1 MVTDTGDRTTLTL
14 SVADRLNFLTKLVI
28 FQDLAQT
35 EFIEQLAT
43 HLEEV
48 QFPADHTIFAQGD
61 RGDLLYILFS
71 GRVKVHFDDVQLAEL
86 TPGSYFGEMAIF
98 ESRPR
103 SASVTTLEPCQ
114 CLVLTQ
120 EQVYQAIKERPK
132 VAIQMINVLCQ
143 RVRKLNRLFGASE
156 DLFYNQVQQQVLS

>member
-1 MVTDTGDRTTLTL
+1 MVTDTGDQKNVTL
-14 SVADRLNFLTKLVI
+14 SVTDRLKFLTELVI

-35 EFIEQLAT
+35 EFLEQLAT

-48 QFPADHTIFAQGD
+48 RFSPDHTIFTQGD

-71 GRVKVHFDDVQLAEL
+71 GRVKVHFDEVQLAEL
-86 TPGSYFGEMAIF
+86 GPGSYFGEMAIF

-114 CLVLTQ
+114 CLILTQ

-132 VAIQMINVLCQ
+132 VGIKMINVLCQ

-156 DLFYNQVQQQVLS
+156 DLFYNQLQQQVL

>member
-1 MVTDTGDRTTLTL
+1 MVTDTGDQKTVTL
-14 SVADRLNFLTKLVI
+14 SVADRLQFLTELVI
-28 FQDLAQT
+28 FRDLAQT
-35 EFIEQLAT
+35 EFLQQLAT

-48 QFPADHTIFAQGD
+48 QFSPDHTIFTQGD

-71 GRVKVHFDDVQLAEL
+71 GRVKVHFDEVQLAEL
-86 TPGSYFGEMAIF
+86 GPGSYFGEMAIF

-103 SASVTTLEPCQ
+103 SASVTTLDPCQ

-132 VAIQMINVLCQ
+132 VAINMINVLCQ

-156 DLFYNQVQQQVLS
+156 EIFYHQVQRQVS